1 MDEPDKTTGMDK
13 LERLSGVLLVAL
25 TLSMWVESV
34 DAQSTLQSVVDQIER
49 NNQNIAVEQLE
60 VAADQLSY
68 RTGNTPEDLRIGY
81 DFLKGGLGSGDQTE
95 IIVAQAFDF
104 PTVYAKRKKLADAR
118 VSTSDQLL
126 ASKVNSIRLQATK
139 VCLRLIYERKRQKGL
154 MRKREATE
162 NILRGFEERLV
173 EGASTKLDVGKSKL
187 QLIGL
192 ERELAEARTKELA
205 LLAEL
210 QQLNGGKEIT
220 FADTVYPKW
229 GSMSSDTLKAKWEQS
244 DPVHMLLTKQNE
256 VAEQEIALSKAMWLP
271 KLEAGFRHVSGFG
284 QLFNGVHT
292 GISLPIWER
301 RNTVKAKKAEQQ
313 AMVLNA
319 EMYSTTKTLELNR
332 LLQEQTVLKEMID
345 EYDKVL
351 SEVRNLEL
359 LQAALELGRINT
371 TEYFIEV
378 NTYHEAIEARLT
390 TELQYQEVQASIN
403 RYGR

>member
-1 MDEPDKTTGMDK
+1 
-13 LERLSGVLLVAL
+13 
-25 TLSMWVESV
+25 
-34 DAQSTLQSVVDQIER
+34 
-49 NNQNIAVEQLE
+49 
-60 VAADQLSY
+60 
-68 RTGNTPEDLRIGY
+68 
-81 DFLKGGLGSGDQTE
+81 
-95 IIVAQAFDF
+95 
-104 PTVYAKRKKLADAR
+104 
-118 VSTSDQLL
+118 
-126 ASKVNSIRLQATK
+126 
-139 VCLRLIYERKRQKGL
+139 